1 MMDFVTT
8 YWLAIA
14 PSFLTGLYLLSVL
27 KRARDQK
34 RRASAVAGAECMIE
48 RR

>member
-27 KRARDQK
+27 KRARDHK
-34 RRASAVAGAECMIE
+34 DARRPSPAPIAVE
-48 RR
+48 RQ

>member
-1 MMDFVTT
+1 MMDFETT

-34 RRASAVAGAECMIE
+34 DARRPSPAPIMIE

>member
-27 KRARDQK
+27 KRARDEK
-34 RRASAVAGAECMIE
+34 SAHRPAPAPIVIE
-48 RR
+48 RQ

>member
-27 KRARDQK
+27 KRARDEK
-34 RRASAVAGAECMIE
+34 NTRRSAPAPIVIE
-48 RR
+48 RQ